1 MLKGYRRRFVAFNML
16 LVGIV
21 LLMALAALGFFLC
34 RNSSNEL
41 ENTMR
46 LITEPWDTPGKDFR
60 TLGGEAPPEP
70 PDGSMPPRGEG
81 LDGRPSA
88 GRGESEIITVFYDS
102 EKDEISVLSRGGET
116 ESADIAGA
124 VREIAASAESSG
136 RVSGY
141 LYFRDGSGP
150 SFKIALAPAS
160 YLRARV
166 LRIVLMLAL
175 AYIAAMAL
183 VYLISRRLSKI
194 AARPMESAIE
204 MERQFVADIS
214 HDLKTPI
221 TVVLANSS
229 ILRSNPEA
237 TAAERE
243 QWLESTESAARGMMG
258 LVNEM
263 LTLSSLESAGRSV
276 EKRPVDLSS
285 AAEKAALQLEP
296 LAYERGIT
304 LETDIEE
311 GVFVPASPEYAER
324 ICSSLIENAIKYE
337 SAGGLVRVSLG
348 AEKKKAELSVQNTG
362 SVIAPEDLEH
372 IFERFYRGDK
382 SRGSES
388 GHGLGLPI
396 VKQMTELLGAQ
407 ISVKSGAGSGTIFTV
422 TFDTAE

>member
-1 MLKGYRRRFVAFNML
+1 
-16 LVGIV
+16 
-21 LLMALAALGFFLC
+21 
-34 RNSSNEL
+34 
-41 ENTMR
+41 
-46 LITEPWDTPGKDFR
+46 
-60 TLGGEAPPEP
+60 
-70 PDGSMPPRGEG
+70 MPPRGEG

-88 GRGESEIITVFYDS
+88 GRGESGIITVFYDS

-194 AARPMESAIE
+194 AARPMESAID

-237 TAAERE
+237 SAAERE

-372 IFERFYRGDK
+372 IFERFYRGDT
-382 SRGSES
+382 SRGSEQ

-407 ISVKSGAGSGTIFTV
+407 ISVKSGAGSGTVFTV